1 VRQGR
6 LHTGSLA
13 SAAIV
18 ASVWLLFPVQALARA
33 LVRFVHG
40 VPGVG
45 RATLAIDGRT
55 VGSLA
60 FAQVSSWHSLR
71 SGRFTWTLS
80 RGGTRLAAGTA
91 TVGSG
96 AYDVV
101 ILERSGTV
109 FLGMYPTQGGRSG
122 QSLVRVIHGAP
133 EFGSPALSIDG
144 HTAVASLGYT
154 QATPYVAL
162 TPGTHRLAAVR
173 PGTSTSLLSATVTLR
188 PDVAYSAIVLG
199 TRGEQV
205 RVVQVVDRGAPL
217 VRRVTRAAH
226 HHLGHRGASGA
237 TAGASS
243 TSGASATSGASP
255 TSGGSFVVAR
265 GDSLWRIARHLAGP
279 GASDA
284 QVEAKV
290 LAIWD
295 RNAARI
301 GTGDPNLIF
310 PGTRLSLP

>member
-18 ASVWLLFPVQALARA
+18 ASLWLLFPVQALARA

-40 VPGVG
+40 VPGIG
-45 RATLAIDGRT
+45 RATLAIDGRP

-60 FAQVSSWHSLR
+60 FGQVSVWHSLR

-80 RGGTRLAAGTA
+80 RGATRLAAGTA

-96 AYDVV
+96 AYDIV
-101 ILERSGTV
+101 LLQRSRTV
-109 FLGMYPTQGGRSG
+109 FLGMYPAQAGRPGRS
-122 QSLVRVIHGAP
+122 LIRVIHGAP
-133 EFGSPALSIDG
+133 EFGSPALSVDG

-154 QATPYVAL
+154 QATPYLAL
-162 TPGTHRLAAVR
+162 SPGTHRLAAIR

-205 RVVQVVDRGAPL
+205 RVVEVVDRGAPL

-226 HHLGHRGASGA
+226 HHPSRGAAHRHPSRGDA
-237 TAGASS
+237 AGAR
-243 TSGASATSGASP
+243 SAPGTRRL
-255 TSGGSFVVAR
+255 VVAP
-265 GDSLWRIARHLAGP
+265 GDSLWSIAQRLAGP
-279 GASDA
+279 AASNA
-284 QVEAKV
+284 QVEAQV
-290 LAIWD
+290 RAIWD
-295 RNAARI
+295 RNAERI

-310 PGTRLSLP
+310 PGTRLQLP